1 VAPTVGEHAC
11 QVSAISEP
19 LFHSV
24 RAWLMT
30 LCRLAMS
37 VARNIMSPPHRPGHW
52 PVTACTCAVYWPG
65 WLAGS
70 LLCWP
75 ETIDVP
81 VIDRR

>member
-1 VAPTVGEHAC
+1 
-11 QVSAISEP
+11 
-19 LFHSV
+19 
-24 RAWLMT
+24 
-30 LCRLAMS
+30 
-37 VARNIMSPPHRPGHW
+37 MSPPHRPGHW
-52 PVTACTCAVYWPG
+52 PVTACACAVYQPG